1 MSIGRGKIL
10 NYYIGE
16 FSKKFDISID
26 TLRYYEKIGLIY
38 PERDKINKRIYSEK
52 DIEWLKFIMRLK
64 ETNMPIKQIQY
75 YSKLRYE
82 GNNTIQERLEL
93 LNEHMNRLKAEKEK
107 IEENMQHLKEKITIY
122 NDMMEE
128 NKIVNARRCNIVWN

>member
-1 MSIGRGKIL
+1 M

-16 FSKKFDISID
+16 FSKKFSISID

-38 PERDKINKRIYSEK
+38 PERDNVNKRIYSEK
-52 DIEWLKFIMRLK
+52 DIEWLKFIIRLK
-64 ETNMPIKQIQY
+64 ETNMPIKQIKY

-82 GNNTIQERLEL
+82 GDNTIQERLEL
-93 LNEHMNRLKAEKEK
+93 LNEHMNKLKAEKEK

-122 NDMMEE
+122 NDMMEK
-128 NKIVNARRCNIVWN
+128 NKN

>member
-1 MSIGRGKIL
+1 M

-38 PERDKINKRIYSEK
+38 PERDNVNKRIYSEK
-52 DIEWLKFIMRLK
+52 DIEWVKFIIRLK
-64 ETNMPIKQIQY
+64 ETNMPIKQIKY

-82 GNNTIQERLEL
+82 GDNTIKERLEL

-107 IEENMQHLKEKITIY
+107 IDENMQHLKEKITIY
-122 NDMMEE
+122 NDMMEK
-128 NKIVNARRCNIVWN
+128 NKNSAVRL

>member
-1 MSIGRGKIL
+1 M

-16 FSKKFDISID
+16 FSKKFGISID

-38 PERDKINKRIYSEK
+38 PERDNVNKRIYSEK
-52 DIEWLKFIMRLK
+52 DIEWLKFIIRLK
-64 ETNMPIKQIQY
+64 ETNMPIKQIKY

-82 GNNTIQERLEL
+82 GDNTIKERLEL

-122 NDMMEE
+122 NDMMEK
-128 NKIVNARRCNIVWN
+128 NKN

>member
-1 MSIGRGKIL
+1 MSIGRRKIL

-38 PERDKINKRIYSEK
+38 PERDSVNKRIYSEK

-82 GNNTIQERLEL
+82 GDNTIQERLEL
-93 LNEHMNRLKAEKEK
+93 LNEHMNRLKTEKEK
-107 IEENMQHLKEKITIY
+107 IEENMLHLEEKITIY
-122 NDMMEE
+122 KDMIEKDK
-128 NKIVNARRCNIVWN
+128 N

>member
-1 MSIGRGKIL
+1 MSIGKGKIL

-16 FSKKFDISID
+16 FSKKFGISID

-82 GNNTIQERLEL
+82 GDNTIQERLEL

-122 NDMMEE
+122 NDMMEK
-128 NKIVNARRCNIVWN
+128 NKN